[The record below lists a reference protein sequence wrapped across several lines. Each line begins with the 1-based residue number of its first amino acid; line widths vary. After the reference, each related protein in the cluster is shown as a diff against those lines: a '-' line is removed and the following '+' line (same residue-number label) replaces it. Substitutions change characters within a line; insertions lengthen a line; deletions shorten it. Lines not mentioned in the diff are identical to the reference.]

1 MEKSRLAVII
11 ESVIDGTIG
20 IEQVWQSYGNMIRGT
35 ETTGSEEEAL
45 ALTGLY
51 VRYGAYLE
59 KNGYLRDAKQY
70 YEDGLAI
77 LNREK
82 ERLSENHY
90 LDWTESIMY
99 SLARI
104 NRELDD
110 YKDAF
115 KYIKL
120 LKKMCPRKEEYHQA
134 YIGCLGSMISKY
146 TNSIYI
152 VIAVLF
158 LMKMAE
164 IYLFNTLFIPGWI
177 IDIGWVIWIAIL
189 IVQFSLPWVLK
200 KFMK

>member
-59 KNGYLRDAKQY
+59 KSGYLRDAKQY
-70 YEDGLAI
+70 YEDSLAI

-82 ERLSENHY
+82 ERLSDNHF
-90 LDWTESIMY
+90 LDWTESIIYAMV
-99 SLARI
+99 RV
-104 NRELDD
+104 NKELDE
-110 YKDAF
+110 YKSAF
-115 KYIKL
+115 MYIKQ
-120 LKKMCPRKEEYHQA
+120 LKKMFPRKEEYRQA
-134 YIGCLGSMISKY
+134 YIGCLVSMLAKY
-146 TNSIYI
+146 TNPVYI
-152 VIAVLF
+152 VIAILF
-158 LMKMAE
+158 LLKMGE
-164 IYLFNTLFIPGWI
+164 IYLFHTHFIPGWL

-189 IVQFSLPWVLK
+189 IVQFSLPWILK
-200 KFMK
+200 KK

>member
-59 KNGYLRDAKQY
+59 KSGYLRDAKQY
-70 YEDGLAI
+70 YEDSLAI

-82 ERLSENHY
+82 ERLSDNHY
-90 LDWTESIMY
+90 LDWTESIIYAMV
-99 SLARI
+99 RV
-104 NRELDD
+104 NKELDE
-110 YKDAF
+110 YKSAF
-115 KYIKL
+115 MYIKQ
-120 LKKMCPRKEEYHQA
+120 LKKMFPRKEEYRQA
-134 YIGCLGSMISKY
+134 YIGCLVSMLAKY
-146 TNSIYI
+146 TNPVYI
-152 VIAVLF
+152 VIAILF
-158 LMKMAE
+158 LLKMGE
-164 IYLFNTLFIPGWI
+164 IYLFHTHFIPGWL

-189 IVQFSLPWVLK
+189 IVQFSLPWILK
-200 KFMK
+200 KK